1 MKSLRLTSSNG
12 KKTVSPSGPA
22 RSDTGPSPCFRTNN
36 PEHFIKFCVVDDD
49 WYDRLH
55 AKRTLEKSG
64 GFVCAGLYANGS
76 EALSEIPLVIPDVV
90 LMDIRM
96 PGISGIESMR
106 RLKGK
111 LPGLLVILVSGLHD
125 RQTISAAL
133 AAGGDGYLTKPF
145 TVAQCLAT
153 ITFAFRQRRPMTQSG
168 GSLLLPVLN
177 QRENVVMEYLAHG
190 LPNKQIADRLNLSV
204 DVVNYVVRRI
214 CEKLGA
220 ANRAEAVSRRQTMI
234 ATSPRA

>member
-1 MKSLRLTSSNG
+1 M
-12 KKTVSPSGPA
+12 KTVPSSGPA
-22 RSDTGPSPCFRTNN
+22 RSDTGPSPCFRSNN
-36 PEHFIKFCVVDDD
+36 PEHLIKFCVVDDD

-76 EALSEIPLVIPDVV
+76 EALSEIPLVIPEAV

-96 PGISGIESMR
+96 PGISGIECMR

-153 ITFAFRQRRPMTQSG
+153 ITFAFRQRGPMAQSG
-168 GSLLLPVLN
+168 ASLLLPVLN
-177 QRENVVMEYLAHG
+177 QREIVVMECVVHG
-190 LPNKQIADRLNLSV
+190 LLNKQIADKLGLNIHMV
-204 DVVNYVVRRI
+204 KYEVRRI
-214 CEKLGA
+214 YAKLGA
-220 ANRAEAVSRRQTMI
+220 PNRAAAISRWQSLI
-234 ATSPRA
+234 G

>member
-1 MKSLRLTSSNG
+1 MNFLRLTASNG

-22 RSDTGPSPCFRTNN
+22 RSGTGPSPCFRSNN
-36 PEHFIKFCVVDDD
+36 PQHLIKFCVVDDD
-49 WYDRLH
+49 SGDRLLT
-55 AKRTLEKSG
+55 KRTLEKSG
-64 GFVCAGLYANGS
+64 EFVCAGLYATGS
-76 EALSEIPLVIPDVV
+76 EALSKIPLVIPDVV

-145 TVAQCLAT
+145 TVDQCLAT

-168 GSLLLPVLN
+168 ASLPLPDLN

-190 LPNKQIADRLNLSV
+190 LPNKQIAD
-204 DVVNYVVRRI
+204 
-214 CEKLGA
+214 KF
-220 ANRAEAVSRRQTMI
+220 
-234 ATSPRA
+234 